1 MTMRRKPGP
10 PDEPVELVRVG
21 SIEAEIIASRLR
33 DAGIAAGV
41 SGPGSVGNLV
51 AVQFSDGCRVMVRR
65 DELDRA
71 EALLAEFGGT
81 DPGGGSVDD
90 DELATQAEEAGEQ
103 SDFGDGAVI

>member
-1 MTMRRKPGP
+1 MTRRPRSGP

-21 SIEAEIIASRLR
+21 SIEAEILAGRLR

-41 SGPGSVGNLV
+41 SGPGTVGNLV

-81 DPGGGSVDD
+81 DPSVGSVDD
-90 DELATQAEEAGEQ
+90 AELAAQAEEAGEGP
-103 SDFGDGAVI
+103 DFGDGAVV